1 MSPMSPPVAPGL
13 YDPAHEHDACGIGL
27 VARLHNGPTHEVVER
42 AILAVEH
49 LYHRGATGADADTGD
64 GAGILLDI
72 PDVLLREAVDFAL
85 PPAGQYAVAMC
96 FLPTDDARRAELEAL
111 LDETVEAEGQR
122 VLGWRDVPVAP
133 EHCGR
138 TARLAMPVFRQ
149 LFVGASPELAGDR
162 DAFERKVYVI
172 RRVAEMAAGPDLVMP
187 SFSART
193 IVYKGMLTS
202 LQLPEFYPDLRD
214 ERVVSRSALVHAR
227 FSTNTF
233 PSWEL
238 AHPYRM
244 IAHNGEI
251 NTLMGNVNWMRA
263 RESQRRSELFGDDL
277 RPGRWVETASG
288 YVVLA
293 SEAGVLPIQEEGI
306 VRKGRLQPG
315 RLFLVDLDEG
325 RVVEDAEIKQRMATR
340 RPYRE
345 WFERCSVHFDDL
357 PEAAPRSPR
366 VEPRRHRQLAF
377 GYSQED
383 LRVLLT
389 PMANTGQEPIGSMG
403 NDLALA
409 VMSDRQ
415 PSLFAY
421 FKQLFAQVTNPAIDP
436 IRESIVMSL
445 ASGVGPSGNLLDETP
460 EHAHQ
465 LVMRQPILRDHELER
480 LRQVSHDVFR
490 SHTIDITWPV
500 AQGPEGL
507 GRAVERIC
515 LEAHDMVAEGIN
527 VLILSDREVG
537 AERVAI
543 PSLLA
548 VGAVHHHLV
557 REGTRLRCGLVIESG
572 EPRETHH
579 MATLIG
585 YGAAAINPY
594 LMLESLTDLRQA
606 GVPGELSQAEAE
618 DNVVKAIGKGLLKV
632 LSKMGIS

>member
-72 PDVLLREAVDFAL
+72 PDALLREAVDFTL
-85 PPAGQYAVAMC
+85 PVAGQYAVAMC
-96 FLPTDDARRAELEAL
+96 FLPSDDARRAELEAL
-111 LDETVEAEGQR
+111 LDEAVEAEGQR

-149 LFVGASPELAGDR
+149 LFVGASSEPARDR

-202 LQLPEFYPDLRD
+202 LQLSEFYPDLRD

-263 RESQRRSELFGDDL
+263 RESQLRSELFGDDLRKVLPVVRPGGSDSATLDNVLELLVLSGRSLPHAVMTMIPEAHAGREDVTPELRGFYDYHSCLMEPWDGPAAVAFCDGRWAGATLDRNGL

-325 RVVEDAEIKQRMATR
+325 RVVEDAEI
-340 RPYRE
+340 
-345 WFERCSVHFDDL
+345 
-357 PEAAPRSPR
+357 
-366 VEPRRHRQLAF
+366 
-377 GYSQED
+377 
-383 LRVLLT
+383 
-389 PMANTGQEPIGSMG
+389 
-403 NDLALA
+403 
-409 VMSDRQ
+409 
-415 PSLFAY
+415 
-421 FKQLFAQVTNPAIDP
+421 KQLFAQVTNPAIDP

-500 AQGPEGL
+500 AEGPDGMEG
-507 GRAVERIC
+507 AVECIC
-515 LEAHDMVAEGIN
+515 QEAHDKVAEGVN
-527 VLILSDREVG
+527 VLILSD
-537 AERVAI
+537 
-543 PSLLA
+543 
-548 VGAVHHHLV
+548 
-557 REGTRLRCGLVIESG
+557 
-572 EPRETHH
+572 
-579 MATLIG
+579 
-585 YGAAAINPY
+585 
-594 LMLESLTDLRQA
+594 
-606 GVPGELSQAEAE
+606 
-618 DNVVKAIGKGLLKV
+618 
-632 LSKMGIS
+632 